1 MERHMKRKQQ
11 QFIIV
16 MLCIVLVAT
25 TVNVFWNNAPVVSA
39 ATQLKIP
46 GKVIAT
52 NLNVR
57 KSASRKAAQ
66 LVDGKTKVALKKNT
80 AVTILAEKTVSGEK
94 WYQVSFK
101 LNGATKKGYVL
112 SDYVQLTL
120 KKTVPA
126 AISSKTAVKIRTG
139 AGDKKAYLKVS
150 NKVVS
155 LKKGTA
161 CTILKETTVSGKKWY
176 QIQFLVS
183 KKTYKGYIL
192 ASQVAFQAEEEKK
205 IGTVTASSLNVRQAA
220 GTDKEILK
228 YDGNNVRLTKGQT
241 VTITGESKVEKVT
254 WYKIAF
260 TYQKKSL
267 SGYASGEYIKIGS
280 VEVTPTPKPT
290 SSTQEPEETEKPVE
304 TQEPTETE
312 EPVETEEPIETEK
325 PTVSPKP
332 TQTVQPTQTPI
343 PTPVPTIS
351 PADQIPLT
359 DAEFEAAL
367 TQEGFPEDY
376 KPALRALH
384 RQYPLWRFK
393 ANHIGL
399 DWNTVIAS
407 ESIVGKN
414 LISNGKSVAWKSL
427 EPGAYNWST
436 DKFVP
441 YDSSTWVT
449 ASREAVEYYMDP
461 RNFLTT
467 DGIFQFELLSYNGAY
482 QTVSGVESIL
492 KGTVLANTSYTYVDE
507 YNTSN
512 TSTYGETFIKAAEYS
527 GVNPYHLA
535 TRVKQ
540 EVVTSSGLSNSASGN
555 VSGYQGIYNFYN
567 IGATHS
573 TVAGGS
579 ILNALKF
586 AKNGTGM
593 SAANSS
599 VCLIPWN
606 NQYKAIVGGA
616 KYIGNNYINRG
627 QNTVY
632 LQKFN
637 LTATDRYNH
646 QYMANVEAPKAE
658 AQKTY
663 NAYKNFTD
671 IPVEF
676 SIPVFQNM
684 PYAPCPIP
692 VGGANPNNW
701 LKSLSVSNYTL
712 SPTFQ
717 ITNIEG
723 MTYTVEVPS
732 DVEQVTIQAQ
742 TVSTTATVSGTGT
755 VSLQMGENTCLV
767 TVESQAGTQ
776 RTYTIHIIR
785 R

>member
-1 MERHMKRKQQ
+1 MRRKRQ

-25 TVNVFWNNAPVVSA
+25 TVHVFWNNAPVVSA

-66 LVDGKTKVALKKNT
+66 LVNGKTKVALKKNT

-94 WYQVSFK
+94 WYQVLFK

-120 KKTVPA
+120 KKSVPA
-126 AISSKTAVKIRTG
+126 TISSKTAVKIRTG

-161 CTILKETTVSGKKWY
+161 CTILKETTVSEKKWY
-176 QIQFLVS
+176 QIQFLVG

-192 ASQVAFQAEEEKK
+192 ASQIAFQVEEDEK

-241 VTITGESKVEKVT
+241 VTITGESKVDKVI
-254 WYKIAF
+254 WYKISF
-260 TYQKKSL
+260 IYQKKSL
-267 SGYASGEYIKIGS
+267 SGYVSGDYIKIGS
-280 VEVTPTPKPT
+280 AEVTPTQKPT
-290 SSTQEPEETEKPVE
+290 STKEPEETKK
-304 TQEPTETE
+304 PTETK
-312 EPVETEEPIETEK
+312 EPVDTEEPIDTEE
-325 PTVSPKP
+325 PTASPEP
-332 TQTVQPTQTPI
+332 TQTVQPTQTPL
-343 PTPVPTIS
+343 PTAVPTI
-351 PADQIPLT
+351 PPDDQIPLT

-384 RQYPLWRFK
+384 KQYPLWRFK
-393 ANHIGL
+393 ADHVGL

-414 LISNGKSVAWKSL
+414 LISNAKSIAWKSL
-427 EPGAYNWST
+427 EAGAYNWST

-467 DGIFQFELLSYNGAY
+467 DGIFQFELLSYNAAY
-482 QTVSGVESIL
+482 QTVSGVENIL
-492 KGTVLANTSYTYVDE
+492 KGTVLANISYTYVDE

-512 TSTYGETFIKAAEYS
+512 TSTYGETFVKAAEYS

-573 TVAGGS
+573 TAAGGS

-593 SAANSS
+593 SASNSS
-599 VCLIPWN
+599 ACLIPWN

-676 SIPVFQNM
+676 SIPVFENM
-684 PYAPCPIP
+684 PSFPCPIP
-692 VGGANPNNW
+692 SGGANPNNW

-717 ITNIEG
+717 IANIEG

-732 DVEQVTIQAQ
+732 DVEQVTVHAQA
-742 TVSTTATVSGTGT
+742 VSAASTVSGTGT

-776 RTYTIHIIR
+776 RTYTIQIIR

>member
-1 MERHMKRKQQ
+1 MRRKRQ

-25 TVNVFWNNAPVVSA
+25 TVHVFWNNAPVVSA

-66 LVDGKTKVALKKNT
+66 LVNGKTKVALKKNT

-120 KKTVPA
+120 KKSVPA
-126 AISSKTAVKIRTG
+126 TISSKTAVKIRTG

-161 CTILKETTVSGKKWY
+161 CTILKETTVSEKKWY
-176 QIQFLVS
+176 QIQFLVG

-192 ASQVAFQAEEEKK
+192 ASQIAFQVEEEEK

-241 VTITGESKVEKVT
+241 VTITGESKVDKVI
-254 WYKIAF
+254 WYKISF

-267 SGYASGEYIKIGS
+267 SGYVSGDYIKIGS
-280 VEVTPTPKPT
+280 AEVTPTQKPT
-290 SSTQEPEETEKPVE
+290 STKEPEETKK
-304 TQEPTETE
+304 PTETK
-312 EPVETEEPIETEK
+312 EPVDTEEPIDTEE
-325 PTVSPKP
+325 PTASPEP
-332 TQTVQPTQTPI
+332 TQTVQPTQTPL
-343 PTPVPTIS
+343 PTAVPTI
-351 PADQIPLT
+351 PPDDQIPLT

-384 RQYPLWRFK
+384 KQYPLWRFK
-393 ANHIGL
+393 ADHVGL

-414 LISNGKSVAWKSL
+414 LISNAKSIAWKSL
-427 EPGAYNWST
+427 EAGAYNWST

-467 DGIFQFELLSYNGAY
+467 DGIFQFELLSYNAAY
-482 QTVSGVESIL
+482 QTVSGVENIL
-492 KGTVLANTSYTYVDE
+492 KGTVLANISYTYVDE

-512 TSTYGETFIKAAEYS
+512 TSTYGETFVKAAEYS

-573 TVAGGS
+573 TAAGGS

-593 SAANSS
+593 SASNSS
-599 VCLIPWN
+599 ACLIPWN

-676 SIPVFQNM
+676 SIPVFENM
-684 PYAPCPIP
+684 PSFPCPIP
-692 VGGANPNNW
+692 SGGANPNNW

-717 ITNIEG
+717 IANIEG

-732 DVEQVTIQAQ
+732 DVEQVTVHAQA
-742 TVSTTATVSGTGT
+742 VSTASTVSGTGT

-776 RTYTIHIIR
+776 RTYTIQIIR